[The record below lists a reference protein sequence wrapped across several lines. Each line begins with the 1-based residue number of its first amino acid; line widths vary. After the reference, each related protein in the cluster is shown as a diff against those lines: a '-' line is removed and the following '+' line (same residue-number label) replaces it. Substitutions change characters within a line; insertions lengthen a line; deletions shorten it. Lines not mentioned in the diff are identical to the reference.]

1 MSKRYTVNVQ
11 KYRYGFHYFGI
22 TETAIDCSELPGRND
37 LEFDK
42 FVDAAEAAYK
52 ILSDNPVFVI
62 QSQDDRPTVRRTV
75 ATVFD
80 REKARCIE
88 RNYKM
93 SDPCSFKPSAC
104 TTFEN
109 ITAEAARTFV
119 DHAHLNS

>member
-1 MSKRYTVNVQ
+1 MAKRYKVSVQ
-11 KYRYGFHYFGI
+11 KYRYEFHYFGI
-22 TETAIDCSELPGRND
+22 AETEICSELPDRND

-42 FVDAAEAAYK
+42 FVDAVEAVYK
-52 ILSDNPVFVI
+52 ILSENPVTVI

-93 SDPCSFKPSAC
+93 SDLCPFKPSAA

-109 ITAEAARTFV
+109 ITAEAARTLV